1 MSVSVWGQARQYN
14 ADAPRHHLADELP
27 LPAPYLVHVDP
38 TNRCNFR
45 CRFCP
50 TGQPELLKKVG
61 RPSGL
66 MDFDLFEKIM
76 GDLRQFPERVKV
88 LHLYKDGEPL
98 LHPDFG
104 RMALLARRLEVADRI
119 NLTTNAALLNPARAA
134 EILDAGIDLVRV
146 SVEHVTDAGY
156 RRQTG
161 TFGDYDRI
169 VQNVAGLF
177 KERERRDA
185 KTRIWVKIIRLGLTE
200 SEIEKFGRDFAG
212 ICDECLVMT
221 PMGWSRTDLY
231 DFTLGSN
238 PTTGDN
244 GETPLHPGRVVCPY
258 PFYSL
263 AVNFDGSVSVCC
275 ADWSHGT
282 VVGDARTASLADI
295 WNGPAMQSLRL
306 LHLRGNRS
314 ENSACAHCHT
324 MQGLPDDS
332 DLDADRER
340 LLPLFAD
347 GTAPSSGPRGNQ

>member
-1 MSVSVWGQARQYN
+1 VSVSVWGQARQYN
-14 ADAPRHHLADELP
+14 ADAPRHRLADELP
-27 LPAPYLVHVDP
+27 LAAPYLVHVDP

-50 TGQPELLKKVG
+50 TGQPELLKQVG
-61 RPSGL
+61 RPGGL
-66 MDFDLFEKIM
+66 MDFALFEKIM
-76 GDLRQFPERVKV
+76 GDLLRFPEKVKV

-104 RMALLARRLEVADRI
+104 RMARLAGALAVADRI
-119 NLTTNAALLNPARAA
+119 NLTTNAALLTAERAA

-146 SVEHVTDAGY
+146 SVEHVTDEGY
-156 RRQTG
+156 LRQTG
-161 TFGDYDRI
+161 TFGDYGRI
-169 VQNVAGLF
+169 VRNVAGLF
-177 KERERRDA
+177 AERERRGV

-200 SEIEKFGRDFAG
+200 SEIEKFGRDFGG
-212 ICDECLVMT
+212 ISDECLVMT

-244 GETPLHPGRVVCPY
+244 GETPLRRDRVVCPY

-282 VVGDARTASLADI
+282 VVGDARTAALADI
-295 WNGPAMQSLRL
+295 WNGPAMQALRR
-306 LHLRGNRS
+306 LHLRGERAGNR
-314 ENSACAHCHT
+314 ACAHCQT

-332 DLDADRER
+332 DLDAERAR

-347 GTAPSSGPRGNQ
+347 GLAAAPGTRSTR

>member
-1 MSVSVWGQARQYN
+1 MTVKLWGAARQYN
-14 ADAPRHHLADELP
+14 ADAPRHRLADELP

-50 TGQPELLKKVG
+50 TGQPELLRRVG
-61 RPSGL
+61 RPAGL
-66 MDFDLFEKIM
+66 MDEALFAKVIDDLAA
-76 GDLRQFPERVKV
+76 LPERVKV

-98 LHPDFG
+98 LHPAFG
-104 RMALLARRLEVADRI
+104 RMARLARERRVADRI
-119 NLTTNAALLNPARAA
+119 NLTTNAALLTAERAA

-146 SVEHVTDAGY
+146 SVEHVTDEGY
-156 RRQTG
+156 LRQTG
-161 TFGDYDRI
+161 TFGDYGRI
-169 VQNVAGLF
+169 VANVAGLF
-177 KERERRDA
+177 RERERRGA
-185 KTRIWVKIIRLGLTE
+185 RTRIWVKIIRLGLTE
-200 SEIEKFGRDFAG
+200 GEIEKFGRDFAG

-244 GETPLHPGRVVCPY
+244 GETPLRPDRVVCPY

-282 VVGDARTASLADI
+282 VVGDARREPLVAV
-295 WNGPAMQSLRL
+295 WNGPALQALRR
-306 LHLRGNRS
+306 LHLRGERAANG
-314 ENSACAHCHT
+314 ACAHCQT
-324 MQGLPDDS
+324 MQGLPEDS
-332 DLDADRER
+332 DLDAARER

-347 GTAPSSGPRGNQ
+347 REPAARRGGAA